1 MHMVIVT
8 LNEEIKQKL
17 KQNNFSTLFL
27 NNCHNSKFLSI
38 HEINSKIVGVGCV
51 GGLMNHYAIELKDE
65 YYGRGLWRNIFNE
78 IHTESQNRNMSFLT
92 GVYKT
97 TNLISIKIQTSLGF
111 TPIFSID
118 YNKVE
123 GREVVIILPF
133 NSKGKLI
140 KKIMKIFDTKI
151 GNMLF
156 SLFFILS
163 KPILKNIIGLSSKT
177 MSKIDLKY
185 SLYNFEKVKAVMEK
199 INLN

>member
-1 MHMVIVT
+1 MVIVT
-8 LNEEIKQKL
+8 INEEIKQKL

>member
-1 MHMVIVT
+1 MVIIHINT
-8 LNEEIKQKL
+8 KIKQKL
-17 KQNNFSTLFL
+17 KENNFSTLFL
-27 NNCHNSKFLSI
+27 NNCYNSKFLSI

>member
-8 LNEEIKQKL
+8 INEEIKQKL

-151 GNMLF
+151 GNILF
-156 SLFFILS
+156 SLFFVLL
-163 KPILKNIIGLSSKT
+163 KPLLKNIIGLSAET
-177 MSKIDLKY
+177 MPKIDLKY

>member
-1 MHMVIVT
+1 MVIIHINT
-8 LNEEIKQKL
+8 KIKQKL
-17 KQNNFSTLFL
+17 KENNFSTLFL
-27 NNCHNSKFLSI
+27 NNCYNSKFLSI

-78 IHTESQNRNMSFLT
+78 IHTESENRNMSFLT
-92 GVYKT
+92 GVYKI

-118 YNKVE
+118 YNEVE

-185 SLYNFEKVKAVMEK
+185 SLYNFEKVKAVMKK

>member
-8 LNEEIKQKL
+8 INEEIKQKL

-123 GREVVIILPF
+123 GREIVIILPF

-140 KKIMKIFDTKI
+140 KNFMKIFDTKI
-151 GNMLF
+151 GNILF
-156 SLFFILS
+156 SLFFVLL
-163 KPILKNIIGLSSKT
+163 KPLLKNIIGLSAET
-177 MSKIDLKY
+177 MPKIDLKY
-185 SLYNFEKVKAVMEK
+185 SLYNFEKVKSVMK
-199 INLN
+199 KLI

>member
-8 LNEEIKQKL
+8 INEEIKQKL

-51 GGLMNHYAIELKDE
+51 GGLMNHYAIELKNE

-78 IHTESQNRNMSFLT
+78 IHTESQNKNMSFLT

-133 NSKGKLI
+133 NSKGKII

-199 INLN
+199 IDLN

>member
-1 MHMVIVT
+1 MVIVT
-8 LNEEIKQKL
+8 INEEIKQKL

-51 GGLMNHYAIELKDE
+51 GGLMNHYAIELKNE

-78 IHTESQNRNMSFLT
+78 IHTESQNKNMSFLT

-133 NSKGKLI
+133 NSKGKII

-199 INLN
+199 IDLN

>member
-8 LNEEIKQKL
+8 INEEIKQKL

-97 TNLISIKIQTSLGF
+97 TNLISIKIQSSLGF

-118 YNKVE
+118 YSKLE
-123 GREVVIILPF
+123 GREIVIILPF

>member
-1 MHMVIVT
+1 MVIIHINT
-8 LNEEIKQKL
+8 KIKQKL
-17 KQNNFSTLFL
+17 KENNFSTLFL

-65 YYGRGLWRNIFNE
+65 YYGRGLWRNIFKE

-111 TPIFSID
+111 IPIFSID

-140 KKIMKIFDTKI
+140 KKFMKIFDTKI

-185 SLYNFEKVKAVMEK
+185 SLYNFEKVKSVMKK

>member
-8 LNEEIKQKL
+8 INEEIKQKL

>member
-1 MHMVIVT
+1 
-8 LNEEIKQKL
+8 
-17 KQNNFSTLFL
+17 
-27 NNCHNSKFLSI
+27 
-38 HEINSKIVGVGCV
+38 
-51 GGLMNHYAIELKDE
+51 
-65 YYGRGLWRNIFNE
+65 
-78 IHTESQNRNMSFLT
+78 MS
-92 GVYKT
+92 
-97 TNLISIKIQTSLGF
+97 S
-111 TPIFSID
+111 IFSID

>member
-8 LNEEIKQKL
+8 INEEIKQKL

-51 GGLMNHYAIELKDE
+51 GGLMNHYAIELKNE

-78 IHTESQNRNMSFLT
+78 IHTESQNKNMSFLT

-199 INLN
+199 IDLN

>member
-1 MHMVIVT
+1 
-8 LNEEIKQKL
+8 
-17 KQNNFSTLFL
+17 
-27 NNCHNSKFLSI
+27 
-38 HEINSKIVGVGCV
+38 
-51 GGLMNHYAIELKDE
+51 MNHYAIELKDE

>member
-1 MHMVIVT
+1 MVIVSISED
-8 LNEEIKQKL
+8 LKIKL
-17 KQNNFSTLFL
+17 KEDNYSTLFL

-78 IHTESQNRNMSFLT
+78 INTESQNRNLSFLT

-118 YNKVE
+118 YSKVE

-133 NSKGKLI
+133 KSKGKLI
-140 KKIMKIFDTKI
+140 KNFMKIFDTKI
-151 GNMLF
+151 GNILF

-163 KPILKNIIGLSSKT
+163 KPLLKNIIGLSTET
-177 MSKIDLKY
+177 MPKIDLKY
-185 SLYNFEKVKAVMEK
+185 SLYNFKKVKSVMTK

>member
-1 MHMVIVT
+1 MVIIHINT
-8 LNEEIKQKL
+8 KIKQKL

>member
-1 MHMVIVT
+1 MVIV
-8 LNEEIKQKL
+8 NISEELKKKL
-17 KQNNFSTLFL
+17 KEDNYSELFL
-27 NNCHNSKFLSI
+27 NNCYNSKFLSI

-51 GGLMNHYAIELKDE
+51 GGLMNHYAIELKNE
-65 YYGRGLWRNIFNE
+65 YYGRGLWRNIFKE
-78 IHTESQNRNMSFLT
+78 IHTESKNRNLSFLT

-118 YNKVE
+118 YSKSE

-140 KKIMKIFDTKI
+140 KNFMNIFDTKI
-151 GNMLF
+151 GNILF
-156 SLFFILS
+156 SLFFILL
-163 KPILKNIIGLSSKT
+163 KPLLKNIIGLSADT
-177 MSKIDLKY
+177 MPKIDLKY
-185 SLYNFEKVKAVMEK
+185 SLHNFEKVKSVMKK

>member
-8 LNEEIKQKL
+8 INEEIKQKL

-140 KKIMKIFDTKI
+140 KKIMKIYY
-151 GNMLF
+151 
-156 SLFFILS
+156 IL
-163 KPILKNIIGLSSKT
+163 PIN
-177 MSKIDLKY
+177 
-185 SLYNFEKVKAVMEK
+185 EK
-199 INLN
+199 IKLKSIAESGFDPPTSGL

>member
-1 MHMVIVT
+1 M
-8 LNEEIKQKL
+8 LKQL